1 MSLKVFA
8 MFFPAIIIIILSL
21 NWVSSTTEFIFNSN
35 FNSSNILL
43 FGDSTIESSILSL
56 TNASTFS
63 LGRSLYPSKI
73 ATKPSNS
80 STLVEPFSTSFIF
93 SIASVDGFQPGHG
106 FAFVL
111 VPSRG
116 TEGGS
121 SSQHLGLFNFSN
133 NGDSVNHILG
143 IEFDVFKN
151 QEFQDIDDNH
161 VGLNVNSLNSMA
173 SHSAGY
179 WDGEDVEEFRETEL
193 KNGVNYQVWID
204 FSDSR
209 INITM
214 APAGRRRPQRPLISE
229 SVNLSGVLFDEM
241 YVGFSGATGQLVE
254 SHRILAWSF
263 SNTNFSIGDA
273 LVTQNLPSFVVPK
286 GSVLKSK
293 GFIVGVSIGG
303 GLLAI
308 VLLVIGYVVLV
319 RKTGSVEENTEEWE
333 TEYWPHR
340 ISYKEIHQAT
350 EGFLEKNVI
359 GTGGNGKVYKG
370 VLPGGVDIA
379 VKRISL
385 KNDQGMREFL
395 AEISSLGRLKH
406 RNLVGLRG
414 WCRREKGSLILV
426 YDYMQNGSLDSRV
439 FDCDE
444 SMALTWEERLKVLKD
459 VASGIFYLH
468 EGWEVKVL
476 HRDIKASN
484 VLLDKDMT
492 ARLGDF
498 GLAKMHHHDKLASTT
513 IVVGTVGYMAPEV
526 VQTGRVSTQTDV
538 FGFGVLVLEV
548 VCGRRPIQEGLP
560 GLVHWVWRIMEET
573 GEVVSA
579 LDARI
584 KSKGGYNMEEVE
596 RVLSLGL
603 WCVHP
608 EPHERPTMRQV
619 VKLLE
624 RSVGGDGETEEEG
637 MEMNKLLEKM
647 KEAAASSSHTR
658 RNNFGGRGLHP
669 TFDEIKNCVS
679 SSMSLSGT
687 SVIQVGR

>member
-8 MFFPAIIIIILSL
+8 LFFPTIIVIILNL
-21 NWVSSTTEFIFNSN
+21 NWVSSTTEFIFNTN

-43 FGDSTIESSILSL
+43 FGDSTVESSILSL

-63 LGRSLYPSKI
+63 LGRSLFPTKI
-73 ATKPSNS
+73 TTKPSNS

-106 FAFVL
+106 FVFVF
-111 VPSRG
+111 VPFTG
-116 TEGGS
+116 TVGGT
-121 SSQHLGLFNFSN
+121 SSQNLGLFNFSN
-133 NGDSVNHILG
+133 NGDSGNHILG
-143 IEFDVFKN
+143 IEFDVFQN

-161 VGLNVNSLNSMA
+161 VGLNVNSLNSVA

-179 WDGEDVEEFRETEL
+179 WDGEDGEQFRETEL

-204 FSDSR
+204 FFDSR
-209 INITM
+209 INVTM
-214 APAGRRRPQRPLISE
+214 APAGRRRPRRPLISE
-229 SVNLSGVLFDEM
+229 SVNLSGVFFDEM
-241 YVGFSGATGQLVE
+241 YVGFSGSTGQLVE

-273 LVTQNLPSFVVPK
+273 LVTQNLPSFVAPK
-286 GSVLKSK
+286 GSVFKSE
-293 GFIVGVSIGG
+293 GFILGISIGG

-308 VLLVIGYVVLV
+308 VFLVIGYVVLV
-319 RKTGSVEENTEEWE
+319 RKNKSVEENIEEWE

-340 ISYKEIHQAT
+340 IGYKEIHQAT

-359 GTGGNGKVYKG
+359 GYGGNGKVYKG
-370 VLPGGVDIA
+370 VLPGGVEIA
-379 VKRISL
+379 VKRISV
-385 KNDQGMREFL
+385 KNDQGIREFL

-414 WCRREKGSLILV
+414 WCRREKGNLILV
-426 YDYMQNGSLDSRV
+426 YDYMQNGSLDNRI

-498 GLAKMHHHDKLASTT
+498 GLAKMHHHEKLASTT

-526 VQTGRVSTQTDV
+526 VQTGRVSAQTDV

-548 VCGRRPIQEGLP
+548 VSGRRPIQEGLP
-560 GLVHWVWRIMEET
+560 GLVHWVWRMMEET
-573 GEVVSA
+573 GEVVCV
-579 LDARI
+579 LDERI

-608 EPHERPTMRQV
+608 EPNERPTMRQV

-624 RSVGGDGETEEEG
+624 RSVGDGVTEEEG
-637 MEMNKLLEKM
+637 MEMNNLLEKM
-647 KEAAASSSHTR
+647 KEAAASSSNTR
-658 RNNFGGRGLHP
+658 LNNIGGRGLHP
-669 TFDEIKNCVS
+669 TFDELKNNLS
-679 SSMSLSGT
+679 TSMSLSG
-687 SVIQVGR
+687 SGPIQVGR